1 MTRLFN
7 FLLEIVRSRITRALG
22 AYLVTILLLSR
33 VISDFFPAF
42 GLPVTL
48 LRVLG
53 VLAIL
58 GLPLVV
64 FLVWRFDVTPQ
75 GVVAKRR
82 GQANDPVDVVP
93 PATEVGEW
101 LRTRHNAIGAGH
113 VIASWTDAGGA
124 VQRREFFAP
133 FVIGR
138 DISSDIRLS
147 DERVSRTHAAVWA
160 ESGFWRV
167 RDLGSS
173 NGTWLDGKRVSVSTL
188 PANCSLRL
196 HEEGPVV
203 DLAVAAVEATVVA
216 LHGKTVRD
224 V

>member
-1 MTRLFN
+1 MN
-7 FLLEIVRSRITRALG
+7 FLLDITRSRMTRALG
-22 AYLVTILLLSR
+22 AYIVTVLLLSR

-75 GVVAKRR
+75 GVVPKRR
-82 GQANDPVDVVP
+82 GQANDLVDAGP
-93 PATEVGEW
+93 LDTDVGQW
-101 LRTRHNAIGAGH
+101 LRTRHNGFGAGH
-113 VIASWTDAGGA
+113 AEASWTDVAGNL
-124 VQRREFFAP
+124 QRREFYSP

-138 DISSDIRLS
+138 DIASDIRLS
-147 DERVSRTHAAVWA
+147 DERVSRTHAALWA
-160 ESGFWRV
+160 EGGRWRV
-167 RDLGSS
+167 RDLGSA

-188 PANCSLRL
+188 PQNCKLRL
-196 HEEGPVV
+196 HEDGPIVE
-203 DLAVAAVEATVVA
+203 LAVAAVEETVVA
-216 LHGKTVRD
+216 FQSKTVRD
-224 V
+224 N